1 MSKLVRSIDGDT
13 VSDII
18 WRELSL
24 DDDETE
30 DKVYDLN
37 PHLYSL
43 LGVETTLPAGI
54 EILLPD
60 IIVKKPSKAVNIWD

>member
-13 VSDII
+13 VSDIT

-37 PHLYSL
+37 PHLYDL
-43 LGVETTLPAGI
+43 IGVEATLPAGI
-54 EILLPD
+54 GYD
-60 IIVKKPSKAVNIWD
+60 